1 MTFYA
6 SSHSSFESANEE
18 EEEEEEE
25 EVQRDA
31 LEAVAVEA
39 LKTTVS
45 QLTRKLAETMDA
57 LRDERERRRGA
68 IEDAERRE
76 REREET
82 LRELTDRLESERE
95 TRLVCESARRD
106 AERAADDARAGSR
119 DAVEAL
125 RRELRELRCASTSRV
140 AADAAAYDVAEAR
153 AVAAVAVADL
163 RRERRRFEREWG
175 DRELEFQNVVSGLER
190 RLRAVTDERDAALL
204 SLEKQ
209 KQQTSRS
216 GRGGGGDDVDT
227 GGAVGIRSV
236 MAALDQ
242 NVPFVPVVRVKDD
255 ENDDEKDDEETPH
268 TLREM
273 LRVERDS
280 RLELSARVLD
290 LARGRREMAKEIV
303 DLVAVSSDGTS
314 DRTQSLHLR
323 QAREHRAIAESLAA
337 SLAER
342 VDVLER
348 RSDATKN
355 GRMTRLTRT

>member
-1 MTFYA
+1 MTTSYA

-18 EEEEEEE
+18 EEEE
-25 EVQRDA
+25 RDA
-31 LEAVAVEA
+31 SSSSSSFSDDDRGTIAVEA

-45 QLTRKLAETMDA
+45 QLTRKLAETTKE
-57 LRDERERRRGA
+57 LRDERERRREA

-125 RRELRELRCASTSRV
+125 RRELRELRCASTSRA

-153 AVAAVAVADL
+153 AVAAVAVEDL
-163 RRERRRFEREWG
+163 KRARRQYESEWG

-190 RLRAVTDERDAALL
+190 RLRAVMDERDAALL

-209 KQQTSRS
+209 KQRISRS
-216 GRGGGGDDVDT
+216 GRGGDDA
-227 GGAVGIRSV
+227 GAGVVGIRSV

-242 NVPFVPVVRVKDD
+242 NVAVVPVVPERVKDNVKDD
-255 ENDDEKDDEETPH
+255 ETQ

-303 DLVAVSSDGTS
+303 DLVAVSSDGTD
-314 DRTQSLHLR
+314 DRTQNLHLR

-348 RSDATKN
+348 RMV
-355 GRMTRLTRT
+355 GVQ

>member
-1 MTFYA
+1 M
-6 SSHSSFESANEE
+6 
-18 EEEEEEE
+18 
-25 EVQRDA
+25 
-31 LEAVAVEA
+31 
-39 LKTTVS
+39 KTTVS
-45 QLTRKLAETMDA
+45 QLTRKLAETTKE
-57 LRDERERRRGA
+57 LRDERERRREA

-125 RRELRELRCASTSRV
+125 RRELRELRCASTSRA

-153 AVAAVAVADL
+153 AVAAVAVEDL
-163 RRERRRFEREWG
+163 KRARRQYESEWG

-190 RLRAVTDERDAALL
+190 RLRAVMDERDAALL

-209 KQQTSRS
+209 KQRSSRS
-216 GRGGGGDDVDT
+216 GRGGDDA
-227 GGAVGIRSV
+227 GAGVVGIRSV

-242 NVPFVPVVRVKDD
+242 NVTVVPVVPERVKDNVKDD
-255 ENDDEKDDEETPH
+255 ETQ

-303 DLVAVSSDGTS
+303 DLVAVSSNGTD
-314 DRTQSLHLR
+314 DRTQNLHLR

-348 RSDATKN
+348 RTRP
-355 GRMTRLTRT
+355 RMVE

>member
-1 MTFYA
+1 M
-6 SSHSSFESANEE
+6 
-18 EEEEEEE
+18 
-25 EVQRDA
+25 
-31 LEAVAVEA
+31 
-39 LKTTVS
+39 KTTVS
-45 QLTRKLAETMDA
+45 QLTRKLAETTKE
-57 LRDERERRRGA
+57 LRDERERRREA

-125 RRELRELRCASTSRV
+125 RRELRELRCASTSRA

-153 AVAAVAVADL
+153 AVAAVAVEDL
-163 RRERRRFEREWG
+163 KRARRQYESEWG

-190 RLRAVTDERDAALL
+190 RLRAVMDERDAALL

-209 KQQTSRS
+209 KQRISRS
-216 GRGGGGDDVDT
+216 GRGGDDA
-227 GGAVGIRSV
+227 GAGVVGIRSV

-242 NVPFVPVVRVKDD
+242 NVAVVPVVPERVKDNVKDD
-255 ENDDEKDDEETPH
+255 ETQ

-303 DLVAVSSDGTS
+303 DLVAVSSNGTD
-314 DRTQSLHLR
+314 DRTQNLHLR

-348 RSDATKN
+348 RMV
-355 GRMTRLTRT
+355 GVQ

>member
-1 MTFYA
+1 M
-6 SSHSSFESANEE
+6 
-18 EEEEEEE
+18 
-25 EVQRDA
+25 
-31 LEAVAVEA
+31 
-39 LKTTVS
+39 KTTVS
-45 QLTRKLAETMDA
+45 QLTRKLAETTKE

-125 RRELRELRCASTSRV
+125 RRELRELRCASTSRA

-153 AVAAVAVADL
+153 AVAAVAVEDL
-163 RRERRRFEREWG
+163 KRARRQYESEWG

-190 RLRAVTDERDAALL
+190 RLRAVMDERDAALL

-209 KQQTSRS
+209 KQRISRS
-216 GRGGGGDDVDT
+216 GRGGDDA
-227 GGAVGIRSV
+227 GAGVVGIRSV

-242 NVPFVPVVRVKDD
+242 NVAVVPVVPERVKDNVKDD
-255 ENDDEKDDEETPH
+255 ETQ

-303 DLVAVSSDGTS
+303 DLVAVSSNGTD
-314 DRTQSLHLR
+314 DRTQNLHLR

-348 RSDATKN
+348 RTRP
-355 GRMTRLTRT
+355 RMVE

>member
-1 MTFYA
+1 MTTSYA

-18 EEEEEEE
+18 EEEE
-25 EVQRDA
+25 RDA
-31 LEAVAVEA
+31 SSSSSSFSDDDRGTIAVEA

-45 QLTRKLAETMDA
+45 QLTRKLAETTKE
-57 LRDERERRRGA
+57 LRDERERRREA

-125 RRELRELRCASTSRV
+125 RRELRELRCASTSRA

-153 AVAAVAVADL
+153 AVAAVAVEDL
-163 RRERRRFEREWG
+163 KRARRQYESEWG

-190 RLRAVTDERDAALL
+190 RLRAVMDERDAALL

-209 KQQTSRS
+209 KQRISRS
-216 GRGGGGDDVDT
+216 GRGGDDA
-227 GGAVGIRSV
+227 GAGVVGIRSV

-242 NVPFVPVVRVKDD
+242 NVAVVPVVPERVKDNVKDD
-255 ENDDEKDDEETPH
+255 ETQ

-303 DLVAVSSDGTS
+303 DLVAVSSNGTD
-314 DRTQSLHLR
+314 DRTQNLHLR

-348 RSDATKN
+348 RTRP
-355 GRMTRLTRT
+355 RMVE

>member
-1 MTFYA
+1 MTSYA

-31 LEAVAVEA
+31 LEAVAVVA

-57 LRDERERRRGA
+57 LRDERERRRAA

-125 RRELRELRCASTSRV
+125 RRELREKKYASTSRA

-153 AVAAVAVADL
+153 AVAAVAVEDL
-163 RRERRRFEREWG
+163 KRERRRYEREWG

-209 KQQTSRS
+209 KQQASRS
-216 GRGGGGDDVDT
+216 GRGGGGGDDAA
-227 GGAVGIRSV
+227 AVGIRSV

-242 NVPFVPVVRVKDD
+242 NVVVPV
-255 ENDDEKDDEETPH
+255 DEKDDEETPH

-303 DLVAVSSDGTS
+303 DLVAVSSDGTG

-348 RSDATKN
+348 RTDATKN
-355 GRMTRLTRT
+355 G

>member
-1 MTFYA
+1 MTSFYA

-18 EEEEEEE
+18 EDE
-25 EVQRDA
+25 EVRDA
-31 LEAVAVEA
+31 SSSSFSEDDQETVAVEA

-45 QLTRKLAETMDA
+45 QLTRKLAETTEA
-57 LRDERERRRGA
+57 LRNERDRRRGA

-95 TRLVCESARRD
+95 TRLACESARRD

-125 RRELRELRCASTSRV
+125 RRELRELRCASTSRA

-153 AVAAVAVADL
+153 AVAAVAVEDL
-163 RRERRRFEREWG
+163 KRARRRYEREWG

-190 RLRAVTDERDAALL
+190 RLRAVTDERDAAL
-204 SLEKQ
+204 EKQ
-209 KQQTSRS
+209 KQRSRS
-216 GRGGGGDDVDT
+216 GRGGGDDET
-227 GGAVGIRSV
+227 GVGGVVGIRSV

-242 NVPFVPVVRVKDD
+242 NVVVPVLPVRVKDNEKDD
-255 ENDDEKDDEETPH
+255 ENDETH

-303 DLVAVSSDGTS
+303 DLVAVSSDGTG
-314 DRTQSLHLR
+314 DENDERTQSIHLR

-348 RSDATKN
+348 RTRP
-355 GRMTRLTRT
+355 RMVE

>member
-18 EEEEEEE
+18 EEEDEEEE

-125 RRELRELRCASTSRV
+125 RRELREKKYASTSRA

-153 AVAAVAVADL
+153 AVAAVAVEDL
-163 RRERRRFEREWG
+163 KRERRRYEREWG

-216 GRGGGGDDVDT
+216 GRGGGGDDAA
-227 GGAVGIRSV
+227 AVGLRSV

-242 NVPFVPVVRVKDD
+242 NVVVPVLPVMRVKDD
-255 ENDDEKDDEETPH
+255 EKDDENDDEETPH

-303 DLVAVSSDGTS
+303 DLVAVSSDGTG

-348 RSDATKN
+348 RTDATKN
-355 GRMTRLTRT
+355 GRLTRLTRT

>member
-1 MTFYA
+1 M
-6 SSHSSFESANEE
+6 
-18 EEEEEEE
+18 
-25 EVQRDA
+25 
-31 LEAVAVEA
+31 
-39 LKTTVS
+39 KTTVS
-45 QLTRKLAETMDA
+45 QLTRKLAETTKE

-125 RRELRELRCASTSRV
+125 RRELRELRCASTSRA

-153 AVAAVAVADL
+153 AVAAVAVEDL
-163 RRERRRFEREWG
+163 KRARRQYESEWG

-190 RLRAVTDERDAALL
+190 RLRAVMDERDAALL

-209 KQQTSRS
+209 KQRISRS
-216 GRGGGGDDVDT
+216 GRGGDDA
-227 GGAVGIRSV
+227 GAGVVGIRSV

-242 NVPFVPVVRVKDD
+242 NVAVVPVVPERVKDNVKDD
-255 ENDDEKDDEETPH
+255 ETQ

-303 DLVAVSSDGTS
+303 DLVAVSSNGTD
-314 DRTQSLHLR
+314 DRTQNLHLR

-348 RSDATKN
+348 RMV
-355 GRMTRLTRT
+355 GVQ

>member
-1 MTFYA
+1 MTTSYA

-18 EEEEEEE
+18 EEEE
-25 EVQRDA
+25 RDA
-31 LEAVAVEA
+31 SSSSSSFSDDDRGTIAVEA

-45 QLTRKLAETMDA
+45 QLTRKLAETTKE
-57 LRDERERRRGA
+57 LRDERERRREA

-106 AERAADDARAGSR
+106 AERAADDARTGSR

-125 RRELRELRCASTSRV
+125 RRVLRELRCASTSRA

-153 AVAAVAVADL
+153 AVAAVAVEDL
-163 RRERRRFEREWG
+163 KRARRQYESEWG

-190 RLRAVTDERDAALL
+190 RLRAVMDERDAALL

-209 KQQTSRS
+209 KQRISRS
-216 GRGGGGDDVDT
+216 GRGGDDA
-227 GGAVGIRSV
+227 GAGVVGIRSV

-242 NVPFVPVVRVKDD
+242 NVAVVPVVPERVKDNVKDD
-255 ENDDEKDDEETPH
+255 ETQ

-303 DLVAVSSDGTS
+303 DLVAVSSNGTD
-314 DRTQSLHLR
+314 DRTQNLHLR

-348 RSDATKN
+348 RMV
-355 GRMTRLTRT
+355 GVQ

>member
-18 EEEEEEE
+18 EEEDEEEE

-31 LEAVAVEA
+31 LETVAVEA

-95 TRLVCESARRD
+95 MRLVCESARRD

-119 DAVEAL
+119 DAAEAL
-125 RRELRELRCASTSRV
+125 RRELRENRLASTSRA

-153 AVAAVAVADL
+153 AVAAVAVEDL
-163 RRERRRFEREWG
+163 KRARRRYESEWG

-190 RLRAVTDERDAALL
+190 RLRAVMDERDAALL

-209 KQQTSRS
+209 KQRSSRS
-216 GRGGGGDDVDT
+216 GRGGDDA
-227 GGAVGIRSV
+227 GAAVVGIRSV

-242 NVPFVPVVRVKDD
+242 NVAVVPVVPVRVKDN
-255 ENDDEKDDEETPH
+255 EKDDEKDDETQ

-303 DLVAVSSDGTS
+303 DLVAVSSDGTD
-314 DRTQSLHLR
+314 DRTQNLHLR

-348 RSDATKN
+348 RMV
-355 GRMTRLTRT
+355 GVQ